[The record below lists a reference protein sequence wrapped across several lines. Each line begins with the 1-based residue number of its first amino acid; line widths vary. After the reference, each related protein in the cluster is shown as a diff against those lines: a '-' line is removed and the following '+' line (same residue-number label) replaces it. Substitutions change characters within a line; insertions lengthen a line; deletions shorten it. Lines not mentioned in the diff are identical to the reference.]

1 VLQALEQ
8 AAKEV
13 GDVFTN
19 RRATEVT
26 GAGGGPV
33 EGNIVFN
40 FKDLSDED
48 LARLRSEL
56 GEDDE
61 P

>member
-1 VLQALEQ
+1 M

-19 RRATEVT
+19 RRSTEMT
-26 GAGGGPV
+26 GKGGGPV
-33 EGNIVFN
+33 ETAVTFD
-40 FKDLSDED
+40 FSALSDED
-48 LARLRSEL
+48 LAALRAEL
-56 GEDDE
+56 AREDDE